1 MSATSNASSP
11 VKFETAALGIRNG
24 LLFFTPGHC
33 HWTRNKT
40 PLFIFVEM
48 YDQDVVVILKMEKTM
63 HCKDENEDF
72 VVISQNVIRHEGSSS
87 WKILYGTSRMRRYY
101 KGMRR
106 RGIRSSMLF
115 TVGKVGMLRHI
126 FRLISYLF
134 SFIFVVKVRSESSG
148 KLMVLI
154 QSLR

>member
-1 MSATSNASSP
+1 
-11 VKFETAALGIRNG
+11 
-24 LLFFTPGHC
+24 
-33 HWTRNKT
+33 
-40 PLFIFVEM
+40 
-48 YDQDVVVILKMEKTM
+48 
-63 HCKDENEDF
+63 
-72 VVISQNVIRHEGSSS
+72 
-87 WKILYGTSRMRRYY
+87 MRRYY